1 MGKGWGWGLAQ
12 LPCLPWWVFVE
23 GRGQLLSSWGW
34 QQIEVGKGVSFMVS
48 ILLSEQLGW
57 GEGEEGALPPS
68 PRCQQPPSEKLFQ
81 ENFRSSERRK

>member
-1 MGKGWGWGLAQ
+1 MGEGCGWGLAQ

-48 ILLSEQLGW
+48 ILLSSSLVG
-57 GEGEEGALPPS
+57 GKVKKGPFLPAHAARS
-68 PRCQQPPSEKLFQ
+68 LLQKSC
-81 ENFRSSERRK
+81 FRKTFAYQHH

>member
-1 MGKGWGWGLAQ
+1 MGEGCGWDLAQ
-12 LPCLPWWVFVE
+12 LPCPPWWVFVE
-23 GRGQLLSSWGW
+23 GRGQLLSSWGQ

-48 ILLSEQLGW
+48 ILLREQLGW

-68 PRCQQPPSEKLFQ
+68 PRCRQPPSEKLFQ